1 MFWRKSFEFS
11 LLSVGA
17 LSPLLARVGQGIR
30 LKVSSNKNTKI
41 DILTFPYMV
50 ITNRGCQLMH
60 LVPSFHFH
68 WVVMGGLL
76 HSLQAPEGVVGPGE

>member
-1 MFWRKSFEFS
+1 MGVTWKK
-11 LLSVGA
+11 G
-17 LSPLLARVGQGIR
+17 
-30 LKVSSNKNTKI
+30 KNEHFHP
-41 DILTFPYMV
+41 FPHMV

-76 HSLQAPEGVVGPGE
+76 HSLQAPEGVVGPGGWCWMSLSKDTKFDIFTPFPIW